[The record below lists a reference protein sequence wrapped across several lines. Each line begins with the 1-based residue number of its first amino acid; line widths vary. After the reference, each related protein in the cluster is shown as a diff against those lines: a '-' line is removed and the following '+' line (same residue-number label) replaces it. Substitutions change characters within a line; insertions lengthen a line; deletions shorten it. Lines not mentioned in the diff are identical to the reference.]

1 MHATRDS
8 WSLRLDAALRLAQ
21 SGATQAAAAELS
33 MLCKE
38 RPGEALPHLLLAT
51 VHQQAGELPLALRE
65 IESALALAPDD
76 PNALRVKARLLLS
89 TARHAE
95 AGACAKRIL
104 ERMPGHPGA
113 LFDLASALEGEQR
126 WHEAV
131 AAGVMA
137 VAAQPGDAAARRLL
151 ARCRLMAGDSDAALE
166 EGLHPAVLAHAE
178 SALAI
183 ADDFAARGLHAHRI
197 ALLRRL
203 AARNRGDYAC
213 VMALADA
220 LQAARQT
227 SEAVEWARRAMALR
241 PDAVRPR
248 LLDAAAAIE
257 RGQIRQGL
265 AVFEKL
271 LAAGR
276 LDAVDEQR
284 YLIALHYDPDQQ
296 PDAMY
301 DAHVGWAKR
310 HVQSP
315 DAHFDAGPGERL
327 RIGWLSPRFAEGPV
341 ARFLTGPLA
350 AFDRTRHQHVLLEL
364 HPLRDACT
372 DALEGLCDEVA
383 DVHGLDDDALRDRL
397 RALRLDVLVDLA
409 GHAPFGRPGV
419 LAQRVAPVQVS
430 WLDWFD
436 TTGLP
441 NMDAWISDPW
451 LSPADSPQRFTE
463 RLLRLQSGR
472 FCYTPP
478 EFAPDAA
485 YDGDGVTRFVSCNR
499 TAKLN
504 DAVVATWARILDAVP
519 QSRLLLGGG
528 DLDDAGARS
537 FLLERF
543 RARGIAASRL
553 EIQGRVD
560 YPSLLATYRRTDIAL
575 DPFPFSGC
583 TTSCDALWMGV
594 PVITL
599 PGWSVVSR
607 QTASLSWRLDQ
618 ANWVAE
624 SPDAYVARAV
634 ELADDV
640 NGLRRGRAA
649 LRNAV
654 ARHLCDASAQAAEL
668 AGVLQRLVV
677 ERRRGNPAGGRA

>member
-21 SGATQAAAAELS
+21 SGAAQAAAAELS
-33 MLCKE
+33 MLCNE

-51 VHQQAGELPLALRE
+51 VHQQAGNIPLALRE

-76 PNALRVKARLLLS
+76 PNALGVKTRLLL
-89 TARHAE
+89 AAGRHAE
-95 AGACAKRIL
+95 AGACAQRML
-104 ERMPGHPGA
+104 ARMPGHPGA
-113 LFDLASALEGEQR
+113 LFDLACAFQGQQR
-126 WHEAV
+126 WDEA
-131 AAGVMA
+131 ATTCAMA
-137 VAAQPGDAAARRLL
+137 VAAQPGHAAARRLL
-151 ARCRLMAGDSDAALE
+151 ARCRLMTGDTDAALE
-166 EGLHPAVLAHAE
+166 EGMHPAVLAHTE
-178 SALAI
+178 HALAV
-183 ADDFAARGLHAHRI
+183 AQDFGARGMHAPRI
-197 ALLRRL
+197 AILRQL
-203 AARNRGDYAC
+203 AARNPHDYAC

-227 SEAVEWARRAMALR
+227 SEAVEWARRALALR

-248 LLDAAAAIE
+248 LMDAAAAIE
-257 RGQIRQGL
+257 RGQLRQGL

-271 LAAGR
+271 LAEGR

-284 YLIALHYDPDQQ
+284 YLIALHYDPEQQ
-296 PDAMY
+296 PEAMFN
-301 DAHVGWAKR
+301 AHVAWAKR

-315 DAHFDAGPGERL
+315 GDRLDAMPGQRL
-327 RIGWLSPRFAEGPV
+327 RIGWLSPRFNEGPV
-341 ARFLTGPLA
+341 ARFFTGLLA
-350 AFDRTRHQHVLLEL
+350 AFDRASHRHVLLEL

-372 DALEGLCDEVA
+372 DVLEGLCDEVA
-383 DVHGLDDDALRDRL
+383 VVHGLCDDALRDRL

-451 LSPADSPQRFTE
+451 LSPADSPQRFSE
-463 RLLRLQSGR
+463 RLLHLQSGR

-478 EFAPDAA
+478 EFAPEPG
-485 YDGDGVTRFVSCNR
+485 YQGDGTTRFVSFNR

-504 DAVVATWARILDAVP
+504 DAVVSTWARILDAVP
-519 QSRLLLGGG
+519 QSHLLLGGG

-537 FLLERF
+537 FLIERF
-543 RARGIAASRL
+543 RARGIATSRL
-553 EIQGRVD
+553 EIQGQVD
-560 YPSLLATYRRTDIAL
+560 YANLLAAYRGADIAL

-607 QTASLSWRLDQ
+607 QTASLSWRLGR
-618 ANWVAE
+618 AEWVAD
-624 SPDAYVARAV
+624 STDAYVARAV
-634 ELADDV
+634 ELARDV
-640 NGLRRGRAA
+640 IGLRRGRTA
-649 LRNAV
+649 LRKAV
-654 ARHLCDASAQAAEL
+654 AQRLCDASVQADEF
-668 AGVLQRLVV
+668 AGLLQRLVQ
-677 ERRRGNPAGGRA
+677 ERRGGNPVGERT